1 MAATR
6 SRTVRFHE
14 YGEPSDVLR
23 QEWAEV
29 PDPGEGQVRIRVAA
43 VGLNPADWEVCR
55 GFQAGQLPRGIGFD
69 VAGTVDSVGDAV
81 EGVAVGDRVL
91 GTADVTGQ
99 ASGGLADVAIL
110 REWFPLPDGLDEAHA
125 ATLPMVVKTAVWT
138 LDAMGVESG
147 TTLLVH
153 GAGGMV
159 GFAAVQVAL
168 RRGAR
173 VIATAGPSL
182 AGQLE
187 EFGALVT
194 PYGEGMP
201 ARVRALA
208 AGDVDLVLDTPRP
221 SPGTMTDLI
230 ALAGGVPSRVVT
242 ISNHDEAREL
252 GARVNLDLLLASGA
266 FPDSGVVG
274 DYAEFA
280 AKGEFR
286 LPIAATFPLG
296 GWREA
301 VAASVAGAPHGKL
314 VVLPQ
319 EDAPAV
325 GEETGR

>member
-1 MAATR
+1 MTAIP

-23 QEWAEV
+23 EERTEIPEPVA
-29 PDPGEGQVRIRVAA
+29 GRVRVRVAA

-55 GFQAGQLPRGIGFD
+55 GFQAGELPRGIGFD
-69 VAGTVDSVGDAV
+69 VAGTVDAVGTGVD
-81 EGVAVGDRVL
+81 GVAVGDRVF

-110 REWFPLPDGLDEAHA
+110 REWFPLPDGLDEVQA

-138 LDAMGVESG
+138 LDAMGVERGS
-147 TTLLVH
+147 TLLVH

-168 RRGAR
+168 RRGVR

-182 AGQLE
+182 ADQLE
-187 EFGALVT
+187 DFGAFVT

-201 ARVRALA
+201 DRVRALA
-208 AGDVDLVLDTPRP
+208 GGDVDLVLDTPRP
-221 SPGTMTDLI
+221 SAGTMAELI

-242 ISNHDEAREL
+242 ISNHDEARRL

-266 FPDSGVVG
+266 FPDAGVVSE
-274 DYAEFA
+274 YAELA
-280 AKGEFR
+280 ARGEFQ
-286 LPIAATFPLG
+286 LPIAGTFPFSD
-296 GWREA
+296 WREA
-301 VAASVAGAPHGKL
+301 MEISLSGMPHGKL
-314 VVLPQ
+314 VVLPPEQ
-319 EDAPAV
+319 EPAA
-325 GEETGR
+325 

>member
-1 MAATR
+1 MPAIP

-23 QEWAEV
+23 EERTEI
-29 PDPGEGQVRIRVAA
+29 PEPGAGHLRIRVTA

-55 GFQAGQLPRGIGFD
+55 GFQAGGLPRGIGFD
-69 VAGTVDSVGDAV
+69 VAGTVDAVGAEVD
-81 EGVAVGDRVL
+81 GVAVGDHVF

-99 ASGGLADVAIL
+99 ASGGLADAAIL
-110 REWFPLPDGLDEAHA
+110 REWFPLPGGLDDIHA

-138 LDAMGVESG
+138 LDAMDVGRGS
-147 TTLLVH
+147 TLLVH

-173 VIATAGPSL
+173 VIATAGPTL

-187 EFGALVT
+187 EFSARVT

-201 ARVRALA
+201 DRVRALA
-208 AGDVDLVLDTPRP
+208 GGDVDLVLDTPRP
-221 SPGTMTDLI
+221 SPGTMADLI

-242 ISNHDEAREL
+242 ISNHDEARQL

-266 FPDSGVVG
+266 FPDAGVVAE
-274 DYAEFA
+274 YAELA
-280 AKGEFR
+280 ARGEFR
-286 LPIAATFPLG
+286 LPVARTFAFG
-296 GWREA
+296 EWREA
-301 VAASVAGAPHGKL
+301 MEASVSGAPHGKL
-314 VVLPQ
+314 VVLPP
-319 EDAPAV
+319 EDAVRRRPPVA
-325 GEETGR
+325 